1 MAHIMGFVI
10 AVGMASAGV
19 PVRFLPRFDADQILD
34 ELEGRRASVFIGVP
48 TMYRMLLE
56 AGAEERDLTSVRLW
70 IAGADAMPEELSDRF
85 SRMGAL
91 ATLPRV
97 GPVGRA
103 MFAEGYG
110 MVETA
115 GSGAL
120 RVALPFLPKP
130 LSRVGIPSPGYK
142 TRVVREDGTEVA
154 RGEVG
159 ELLLS
164 GPGLLRGY
172 RGDERATHG
181 ALTDDGWLR
190 TGDLVRR
197 GPFGVF
203 HFEGRAKDVI
213 VRGGYNVYAV
223 EVEQTL
229 ERHPSV
235 VEAAVVGL
243 PDERL
248 GEIPVAAVVLAHGL
262 EATPDDIRGWAKAEL
277 ASYKVPVKV
286 VVVDELPHSGTKKVQ
301 RAEVRALF
309 DTDAV

>member
-1 MAHIMGFVI
+1 
-10 AVGMASAGV
+10 
-19 PVRFLPRFDADQILD
+19 
-34 ELEGRRASVFIGVP
+34 
-48 TMYRMLLE
+48 MLLD
-56 AGAEERDLTSVRLW
+56 AGAEDRDLTSVRLW
-70 IAGADAMPEELSDRF
+70 IAGADAMPEELSERF

-103 MFAEGYG
+103 LFAEGYG

-120 RVALPFLPKP
+120 RVAVPFLPKQ
-130 LSRVGIPSPGYK
+130 LARVGIPSPGYK
-142 TRVVREDGTEVA
+142 TRVVDEDGREVS

-159 ELLLS
+159 ELHLR

-172 RGDERATHG
+172 RGDEKATQG
-181 ALTDDGWLR
+181 ALSDDGWLR

-197 GPFGVF
+197 GAFGVF

-262 EATPDDIRGWAKAEL
+262 EATPDDIRSWAKAEL
-277 ASYKVPVKV
+277 SSYKVPVEV
-286 VVVDELPHSGTKKVQ
+286 LVVDELPHSGTKKVQ

-309 DTDAV
+309 EPGAA